1 VFIFVA
7 VVYFVIDSVRK
18 LLDTPSCNS
27 RVPRNIYRVLV
38 EKFVEKDHLE
48 DQEIVEIRFKMI
60 LRYQKLLNSI
70 ERRTNEGIL

>member
-1 VFIFVA
+1 
-7 VVYFVIDSVRK
+7 
-18 LLDTPSCNS
+18 
-27 RVPRNIYRVLV
+27 VPRNIYRVLV